1 MSTREEDFVHQ
12 VFVANTHTPI
22 LFFSSN
28 GIAYKLKVYR
38 LPIGTPQARGKA
50 MVNLLPLSPGETI
63 TTIMPMPEDE
73 GRWGDWHGMFATA
86 NGNVRRTQQIGRAS
100 CGESGWR

>member
-50 MVNLLPLSPGETI
+50 MVNLLPLSPGETT
-63 TTIMPMPEDE
+63 TTIMTLPEDE
-73 GRWGDWHGMFATA
+73 DRWGDWHVMFATA
-86 NGNVRRTQQIGRAS
+86 NGNVRRTKQTGKAK
-100 CGESGWR
+100 WRERG